1 MSSKTP
7 KSTVSSAGSKRKGK
21 DKKSVTPVHSESV
34 PGPGHPDDIFPLV
47 LTSATQELFGCRADE
62 DVTGES
68 PYKLLRKDD
77 IVQDMKRRAAVSDFS
92 TVKQIVLDYPEEE
105 ILLVFDRDFTYGQGF
120 YLVLTPEAKEK
131 ILNPPLRSET
141 ETSGECEVYKT
152 PEPKLW
158 ISLGSEQ
165 DIEEESVKESREKL
179 KYKLSRVRR
188 KFGTLVCFSDWNTA
202 DAKDGD
208 VECASYSDS
217 RFSIKQMERDCGIQ
231 AIPKLQSSSAQTQWK
246 NQKNMCT
253 QYEPRG
259 FSEEE
264 KESLVQSGSLKN
276 FINSVT
282 PRVLQSLQQ
291 NEIMDVFLDNWTAL
305 GIGAEEFDTG
315 ERANNLMVY
324 QAFTDM
330 QYSKDKTISSIN
342 WHPTISGVIAVAMT
356 ENVSLEQRFNQST
369 KFLLNPPLILFWCF
383 HDACT
388 PQLLL
393 ECPDDVFAFE
403 FCPTDPN
410 IIIGGCMNGQVVLW
424 DISTHVKYLQ
434 GSMPRVRKETSNSD
448 AFDFEENR
456 ENETPLVRY
465 CAVSAVDSGH
475 KAQITDVQWL
485 PQTFEVT
492 KTGTPVE
499 NKNKTCVQAIT
510 CSPDCSVMFW
520 DIRVSVNQPA
530 TKLKQ
535 NVDQKQPVKSYGVP
549 DTFSHL
555 DRSWKPLLK
564 VSLPMIDVNGEYS
577 PLKFS
582 LQDYICDS
590 HTGSNTDAAHLHED
604 RAEVTPDYSKLQV
617 PSAKTLKSLD
627 DVNTKF
633 FVGTEDGEI
642 VYTDWRLEKDN
653 DSGRLHSA
661 KPLHCFN
668 VHDWWVNTVQRSPF
682 FKDVILTVGGWN
694 FAIWKEGV
702 MDGTIFQS
710 PPSTQVCTAGCWSPS
725 RPAVFFIG
733 KANGN
738 IEVWDLLEK
747 THDPSQIHNIT
758 STKITCIKPWIFSSK
773 QHFLAVSDDKGMLHI
788 LEIPRM
794 LYRPSSDEKLR
805 VRIYLETEVDR
816 LVYFTKRRDVWAE
829 EKKDTEAMEL
839 KKKSEPM
846 KSLDYFN
853 EEEQKEYQEYQELET
868 SILKSM
874 GLLPATDNMKE
885 F

>member
-1 MSSKTP
+1 MAYM
-7 KSTVSSAGSKRKGK
+7 AGMC
-21 DKKSVTPVHSESV
+21 
-34 PGPGHPDDIFPLV
+34 HPDDIFPLV

-231 AIPKLQSSSAQTQWK
+231 AIPKLQSSSAQTQWY

-342 WHPTISGVIAVAMT
+342 WHPTISGKLCLTPKTLLKKHSEINT
-356 ENVSLEQRFNQST
+356 PNNLRSYFTYNRC
-369 KFLLNPPLILFWCF
+369 FLS
-383 HDACT
+383 
-388 PQLLL
+388 
-393 ECPDDVFAFE
+393 
-403 FCPTDPN
+403 N
-410 IIIGGCMNGQVVLW
+410 ISEKCY
-424 DISTHVKYLQ
+424 YL
-434 GSMPRVRKETSNSD
+434 D
-448 AFDFEENR
+448 
-456 ENETPLVRY
+456 
-465 CAVSAVDSGH
+465 H
-475 KAQITDVQWL
+475 IT
-485 PQTFEVT
+485 T
-492 KTGTPVE
+492 
-499 NKNKTCVQAIT
+499 
-510 CSPDCSVMFW
+510 
-520 DIRVSVNQPA
+520 
-530 TKLKQ
+530 
-535 NVDQKQPVKSYGVP
+535 Y
-549 DTFSHL
+549 
-555 DRSWKPLLK
+555 LLK
-564 VSLPMIDVNGEYS
+564 VRALALYFLLKIPGADGLVVYCS
-577 PLKFS
+577 PT
-582 LQDYICDS
+582 CV
-590 HTGSNTDAAHLHED
+590 EW
-604 RAEVTPDYSKLQV
+604 
-617 PSAKTLKSLD
+617 SA
-627 DVNTKF
+627 N
-633 FVGTEDGEI
+633 
-642 VYTDWRLEKDN
+642 
-653 DSGRLHSA
+653 A
-661 KPLHCFN
+661 K
-668 VHDWWVNTVQRSPF
+668 
-682 FKDVILTVGGWN
+682 IL
-694 FAIWKEGV
+694 I
-702 MDGTIFQS
+702 
-710 PPSTQVCTAGCWSPS
+710 
-725 RPAVFFIG
+725 
-733 KANGN
+733 
-738 IEVWDLLEK
+738 
-747 THDPSQIHNIT
+747 
-758 STKITCIKPWIFSSK
+758 
-773 QHFLAVSDDKGMLHI
+773 
-788 LEIPRM
+788 
-794 LYRPSSDEKLR
+794 
-805 VRIYLETEVDR
+805 
-816 LVYFTKRRDVWAE
+816 
-829 EKKDTEAMEL
+829 
-839 KKKSEPM
+839 
-846 KSLDYFN
+846 
-853 EEEQKEYQEYQELET
+853 
-868 SILKSM
+868 
-874 GLLPATDNMKE
+874 
-885 F
+885 